1 MRCSTAGHHRTAELG
16 SVQLA
21 PDHVGDGVG
30 RSTQASEVIRV
41 DRPEHGA
48 AHSETLQVVELK
60 SEISLKSA
68 SESERVRDS
77 EASEGKETYS
87 RML

>member
-1 MRCSTAGHHRTAELG
+1 MRCSAAGHHRTAELG

-48 AHSETLQVVELK
+48 AHSEPLQVVELK
-60 SEISLKSA
+60 SNGSVTRRQA
-68 SESERVRDS
+68 RERRLIVGCY
-77 EASEGKETYS
+77 EGH
-87 RML
+87 